1 MKEPENM
8 TNTKKKRGVI
18 FKIVA
23 FIAILSVVF
32 FIFLIAS
39 VIENYANVPSRDSLA
54 IKYVKQ
60 EFRDL
65 YENCSSDRIDELR
78 QRAKKTVY
86 RDIVFLEPQTDHDEI
101 LVIAYWHNKYRGKDF
116 FVVLHKNGEI
126 TVANAKPK

>member
-1 MKEPENM
+1 MMSNMK
-8 TNTKKKRGVI
+8 KGR
-18 FKIVA
+18 KILFRVVA
-23 FIAILSVVF
+23 FLAILSVVF
-32 FIFLIAS
+32 FVLLIAS

-65 YENCSSDRIDELR
+65 YENCSSDKIDELR

-86 RDIVFLEPQTDHDEI
+86 RDIVFLEPQTDQDEI
-101 LVIAYWHNKYRGKDF
+101 FVIAYWHNKYRGKDF

-126 TVANAKPK
+126 SVANAKPK